1 MRKLLAFIAAVGG
14 LAVGIPAPTSAG
26 GWTVVS
32 LDSAPVVRSGE
43 DVEIGFTVLRHGV
56 TPESNDDL
64 VVVVSGVDGG
74 GTHRFAADRQG
85 PVGHHV
91 ATINL
96 PEGGSYRWSVE
107 GPFVTADLGILDV
120 AAPPGGSL
128 TWTWDVLQW
137 GSATLA
143 LVLAVAAVVDVSQRR
158 RRRPAEP
165 APA

>member
-1 MRKLLAFIAAVGG
+1 MRKLLAFIATVVG
-14 LAVGIPAPTSAG
+14 LAVGVPAATSAG

-43 DVEIGFTVLRHGV
+43 DVDIGFTVLRHGI

-64 VVVVSGVDGG
+64 VVIVTGEDRGI
-74 GTHRFAADRQG
+74 HRFPAHQQG
-85 PVGHHV
+85 AVGHHV

-96 PEGGSYRWSVE
+96 PDDGSYRWSVE
-107 GPFVTADLGILDV
+107 GQFVVADLGILDV
-120 AAPPGGSL
+120 AAPPAGST

-143 LVLAVAAVVDVSQRR
+143 LVLAGLAVVDIRRSRR
-158 RRRPAEP
+158 RGATEP
-165 APA
+165 VPV